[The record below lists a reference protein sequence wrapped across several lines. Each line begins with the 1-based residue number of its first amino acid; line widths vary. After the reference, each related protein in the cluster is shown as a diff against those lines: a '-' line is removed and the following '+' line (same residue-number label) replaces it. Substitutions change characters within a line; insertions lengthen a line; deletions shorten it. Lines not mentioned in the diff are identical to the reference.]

1 MIAKYWADFA
11 LTKTICSMSPD
22 VLDLPEYLSILSR
35 VYKEYQ
41 KILDTF
47 RKFLNGCPPEFCSN
61 SRCLSDGEAQ
71 GNIYFNLILF
81 NFGVY
86 CIFIQGLSS

>member
-1 MIAKYWADFA
+1 
-11 LTKTICSMSPD
+11 MSLD
-22 VLDLPEYLSILSR
+22 ALDLPEYLSILSR

-47 RKFLNGCPPEFCSN
+47 RKFLTGCPPEICSN
-61 SRCLSDGEAQ
+61 SRCLSDGEARE
-71 GNIYFNLILF
+71 NIYFNLILF

-86 CIFIQGLSS
+86 CIFILGLSS

>member
-1 MIAKYWADFA
+1 MIANYSADFA
-11 LTKTICSMSPD
+11 LTKTICSMSLD
-22 VLDLPEYLSILSR
+22 ALDLPEYLSILSR

-47 RKFLNGCPPEFCSN
+47 RKFLNGCPPEICSN
-61 SRCLSDGEAQ
+61 SRCLSDGEARE
-71 GNIYFNLILF
+71 NIYFNLLLF

-86 CIFIQGLSS
+86 CIFILGLSS